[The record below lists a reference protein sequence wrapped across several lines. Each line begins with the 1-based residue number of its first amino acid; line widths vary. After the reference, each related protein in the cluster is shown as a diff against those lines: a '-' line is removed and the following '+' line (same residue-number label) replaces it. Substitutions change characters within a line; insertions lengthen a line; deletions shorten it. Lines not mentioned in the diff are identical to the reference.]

1 LEDDSIV
8 ARIELYNNILAL
20 KRSENTDG
28 VFDNHKPVG
37 RVLPVNAALI
47 YDPGRLRPV
56 PFLAPFQPVV
66 RFFIKAEFNFRG
78 RKIAANLS
86 RKSH

>member
-1 LEDDSIV
+1 MV
-8 ARIELYNNILAL
+8 F
-20 KRSENTDG
+20 
-28 VFDNHKPVG
+28 FDNHKPVE
-37 RVLPVNAALI
+37 RVLPVYAALI
-47 YDPGRLRPV
+47 YMTARMRPV

-66 RFFIKAEFNFRG
+66 RFFIKAEFNFRC